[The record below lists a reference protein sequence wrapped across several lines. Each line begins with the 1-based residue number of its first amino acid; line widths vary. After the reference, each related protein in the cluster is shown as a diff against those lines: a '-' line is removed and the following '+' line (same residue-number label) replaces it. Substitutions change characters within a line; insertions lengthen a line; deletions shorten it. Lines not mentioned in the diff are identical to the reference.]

1 MEQQDKAQALAHYS
15 QQAAQATFEAKP
27 RMSWERYATSSYA
40 DGCATMV
47 TSEQARVRLSWIEHR
62 ANLGITMTPDHARA
76 LAAELIAAAD
86 AAEVTQ

>member
-1 MEQQDKAQALAHYS
+1 MEQQDKALAHYS
-15 QQAAQATFEAKP
+15 QQAAQAPFEAKP